1 MITVA
6 RDEHVQL
13 CTEALLRAGADL
25 PSTHVLADATIEAEL
40 VGNRAAGLAHL
51 FDYLAGY
58 REGHIV
64 IDARPVVR
72 RPAPAVIDVDARQ
85 SRPHSACRSLR

>member
-13 CTEALLRAGADL
+13 RTEALLRAGADL

-40 VGNRAAGLAHL
+40 VGNRAVGLAHL
-51 FDYLAGY
+51 FAW
-58 REGHIV
+58 
-64 IDARPVVR
+64 
-72 RPAPAVIDVDARQ
+72 
-85 SRPHSACRSLR
+85 SLTTGSFPGRGTA